1 MLHHIP
7 SDALFPDAAGRPL
20 GLTDARPAAA
30 GATGDIDKDPLK
42 RGLGCN
48 EGSLQSSGVSPDSGL
63 WVGCVWRQWIIG
75 PLSDQCNRSSLFEFQ
90 FVELSP
96 RGSSS

>member
-1 MLHHIP
+1 MLRHIP

-42 RGLGCN
+42 RVSKLYVA
-48 EGSLQSSGVSPDSGL
+48 GV
-63 WVGCVWRQWIIG
+63 Q
-75 PLSDQCNRSSLFEFQ
+75 
-90 FVELSP
+90 
-96 RGSSS
+96 